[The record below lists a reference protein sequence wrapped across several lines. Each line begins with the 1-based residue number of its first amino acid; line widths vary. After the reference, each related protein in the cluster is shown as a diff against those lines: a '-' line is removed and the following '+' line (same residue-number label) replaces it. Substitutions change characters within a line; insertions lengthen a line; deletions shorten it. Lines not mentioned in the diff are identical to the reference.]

1 MNKLMEREKYEQST
15 YENDVNNFAYYDSA
29 YGQSGYTQSYY
40 NNAANN
46 GYYQNDY
53 QNDYQNSYYN
63 QAYNAYNTYS
73 RDNNQYNQ
81 SYNAGYRYQDS
92 CTQASVDYA
101 RPQEYS
107 GYYYRDNSEG
117 YVRQNPAMNQ
127 NVNNSNK
134 TNAKKKSK
142 LNIKAKMLICV
153 YFFIVAVIAT
163 LLIINMA
170 TAGTGAVSASVEDS
184 VTYNEEAMGYAVD
197 ADGNVIELQPME
209 DVVQYDYDTSTG
221 GFDNLCDSIAK
232 VLG

>member
-15 YENDVNNFAYYDSA
+15 YENDVNNFAYYNSA

-40 NNAANN
+40 DNANDN
-46 GYYQNDY
+46 GYYQNNYQNDY
-53 QNDYQNSYYN
+53 QNRNYD
-63 QAYNAYNTYS
+63 QAYNSYNTYA
-73 RDNNQYNQ
+73 RDYNQ
-81 SYNAGYRYQDS
+81 NYEAGYRYQDS
-92 CTQASVDYA
+92 YAQASADYA
-101 RPQEYS
+101 RPQEFS

-142 LNIKAKMLICV
+142 LNTKAKMLICV

-197 ADGNVIELQPME
+197 ADGNVIELQPM
-209 DVVQYDYDTSTG
+209 DNVIQYDYDTTTG